1 MSSDNTFVC
10 PSCRQLDRVQKVS
23 SIVSSGTASIS
34 TTSASGTSTIELAR
48 KLAKPSE
55 PSGGCYQCGQYL
67 YVFYLI
73 IGIIIFIPGAALIIF
88 SIINYR
94 GILGLIGTSIISL
107 PLTLSGLFLT
117 IYYWK
122 NYSSHAQAV
131 RVRLEEVM
139 QEYNKRSA
147 TWNAM
152 FYCYRCDGV
161 FTRSSRFAPIANVAE
176 FLSKG

>member
-34 TTSASGTSTIELAR
+34 TTSASGTSIGASTIELAH
-48 KLAKPSE
+48 KLTMPNKPSG
-55 PSGGCYQCGQYL
+55 SSSNNVVGCL
-67 YVFYLI
+67 YVLI
-73 IGIIIFIPGAALIIF
+73 LSTIGWGISQIFNGQVIQGLAVTLGCLLVGKFVSVFSDSTDKDRAL
-88 SIINYR
+88 
-94 GILGLIGTSIISL
+94 
-107 PLTLSGLFLT
+107 
-117 IYYWK
+117 W
-122 NYSSHAQAV
+122 
-131 RVRLEEVM
+131 LEEAM
-139 QEYNKRSA
+139 REYNKRLA
-147 TWNAM
+147 TWNEM